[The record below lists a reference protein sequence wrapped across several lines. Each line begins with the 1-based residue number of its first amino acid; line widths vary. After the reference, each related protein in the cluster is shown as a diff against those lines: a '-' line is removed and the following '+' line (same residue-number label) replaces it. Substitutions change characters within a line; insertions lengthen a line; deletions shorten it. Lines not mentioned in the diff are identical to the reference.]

1 MSFGEVGAFLAA
13 IATVGFIAFEIWYFT
28 VDRKRKPRDR

>member
-1 MSFGEVGAFLAA
+1 MSFTDFSAWAA
-13 IATVGFIAFEIWYFT
+13 GVALVLFIYFEIWYFT